1 LRVKIT
7 MTKFSYLDG
16 LGDEF
21 ARRTVAHGTPHWIEA
36 YKKYVL
42 TRPAAADKDRTGNYG
57 Q

>member
-1 LRVKIT
+1 MKIT